1 MDKAMMEPNPYTL
14 PPTPELL
21 AAYADGEFEGREDL
35 QPLRRELE
43 AWIADRPEVQ
53 MELAELRRLRRLVV
67 ETPPPEPSDAHWTR
81 CLDAIAKADKTVSRP
96 ADPAAKILGTIASL
110 AAVVMLFFVAP
121 QFSPRRTEVWAT
133 AGPKDVEI
141 VQGEADD
148 WVQVAW
154 QVPHNPLPLAES
166 GDVVFVEPEMP
177 RRVVYREGV
186 GRPMIWALAEE
197 ER

>member
-1 MDKAMMEPNPYTL
+1 MEPNQFKL

-43 AWIADRPEVQ
+43 AWIAEHPEAQ
-53 MELAELRRLRRLVV
+53 TELAELRRLRRWV
-67 ETPPPEPSDAHWTR
+67 EESLPPEPSDAHWTR
-81 CLDAIAKADKTVSRP
+81 CFDAIAQADKTP
-96 ADPAAKILGTIASL
+96 AKAVDPGTKILGTIASL
-110 AAVVMLFFVAP
+110 AAVVLLILIAP
-121 QFSPRRTEVWAT
+121 RFGSRSPEAWAT
-133 AGPKDVEI
+133 AGPTDVEI
-141 VQGEADD
+141 VHADSED
-148 WVQVAW
+148 LAQVAW
-154 QVPHNPLPLAES
+154 QAPPEPLPLAES
-166 GDVVFVEPEMP
+166 GDVAFVEPEMP